1 MDKNE
6 FPEYLYINSGR
17 TLFTGQGN
25 YKKSIAVL
33 RFSKSVN
40 TKDEIEFVKTTQ
52 RICGVDDILA
62 QDDSKYS
69 NLINIQKCPQV
80 VVRKSK
86 LAGPKYNLVAEH
98 VDLYAYKYAV
108 YDLVGCDVTNPKLK
122 ATINKRTDT
131 KKHRKDKAKDSKLLS
146 RITSGL
152 ITLSKEKILC
162 LLRNEF
168 KDDSDVL
175 KIINDKNVY
184 IGIDLW

>member
-6 FPEYLYINSGR
+6 FPEYLYVNSGP

-33 RFSKSVN
+33 RFSKSIN

-52 RICGVDDILA
+52 RICGVDNILER
-62 QDDSKYS
+62 DDSKNS

-80 VVRKSK
+80 VIRKSK
-86 LAGPKYNLVAEH
+86 SAGPKYYLVAEH
-98 VDLYAYKYAV
+98 IDLYAYKYAV
-108 YDLVGCDVTNPKLK
+108 YDLVGCDVANPKLE
-122 ATINKRTDT
+122 AIINKRTDT
-131 KKHRKDKAKDSKLLS
+131 KKCRKDKAKNSKLLN

-152 ITLSKEKILC
+152 ITLSREKILC

-168 KDDSDVL
+168 KNDPDVL
-175 KIINDKNVY
+175 KILNDKNVY
-184 IGIDLW
+184 MGIDLW

>member
-6 FPEYLYINSGR
+6 FPEYFYINSGR
-17 TLFTGQGN
+17 TLSTGQGN

-33 RFSKSVN
+33 RFSKFIN
-40 TKDEIEFVKTTQ
+40 TKDEVDFVKTTQ

-62 QDDSKYS
+62 QDDSKHN

-80 VVRKSK
+80 IIRKSRVVK
-86 LAGPKYNLVAEH
+86 PTYSLVAGH
-98 VDLYAYKYAV
+98 IDLYGYKYAV
-108 YDLVGCDVTNPKLK
+108 YDLVGCDVTNPKLE

-152 ITLSKEKILC
+152 ITLSKEKIIC

-168 KDDSDVL
+168 RDDSDVL

-184 IGIDLW
+184 IGIDQW